1 MIMPSPPVL
10 GLFVFAVI
18 ILGAVAGW
26 TIGKR
31 LPTHHLTDETRSLVS
46 VSMAVVGT
54 LSALVLG
61 LLISNAN
68 TAFGER
74 NREITTLSAN
84 ILRLDRALRSYG
96 SEADEARA
104 LLQQYAEHKTAD
116 LFPEHPSDGVQVDD
130 PSTYQLLVRQEDSVL
145 SLQPS
150 DARQKWWAEQ
160 ALTLA
165 ANIGNTRWLL
175 VQQSGQGTPK
185 AFLALVTFWL
195 TLLFASFGLFAP
207 RNATSL
213 VALALCALAVSG
225 GVEMI
230 LEFENPFGGIVHLS
244 PWAMRYASGALSQ

>member
-1 MIMPSPPVL
+1 MPSPPVV
-10 GLFVFAVI
+10 GVFVFAVI
-18 ILGAVAGW
+18 LLGTFAGW
-26 TIGKR
+26 AIGKR
-31 LPTHHLTDETRSLVS
+31 LPEDHLSTDTRSVVS

-68 TAFGER
+68 TAFSER
-74 NREITTLSAN
+74 NREITVLSAN
-84 ILRLDRALRSYG
+84 ILRLDQALRSYG
-96 SEADEARA
+96 PEADDARK
-104 LLQQYAEHKTAD
+104 LLQQYAERKTDD
-116 LFPEHPSDGVQVDD
+116 LFPEHQSNAVQTDD
-130 PSTYQLLVRQEDSVL
+130 PATYRVLVRLENSVL
-145 SLQPS
+145 ALQPS
-150 DARQKWWAEQ
+150 DARGKWWLQQ

-165 ANIGNTRWLL
+165 ANMGNTRWLL
-175 VQQSGQGTPK
+175 VEQSGQGTPK

-207 RNATSL
+207 RNSTSL
-213 VALALCALAVSG
+213 IALALCALAVSG